1 MDRRLAAIVLADVVG
16 YSRLMEADEAGTL
29 EALKKRRAEILI
41 PLVEGHKGRIVKLM
55 GDGILM
61 EFTSAVTAVRCAVEL
76 QAAMATANV
85 SLAENE
91 RIVFRVGISLGDVVV
106 EGSDIYGDGV
116 NIAARLEAIADPG
129 GICVSDTIHR
139 QVQGKVELRF
149 DDLGE
154 RSLKNIATPV
164 RVYRLRGEDAQAKV
178 PPVLALPDRPSIAVL
193 PFQNMSGDPEQDY
206 FAEGIV
212 EDIITALSRIRW
224 LFVIAR
230 NSSHTYKGRSVDIR
244 QVGRELGV
252 RYVLEGSVRKAG
264 NRVRITGQLIDASSA
279 AHLWADRYD
288 GQMEDVFDLQD
299 KITASVVAA
308 IAPKME
314 LAEIDRSRRKPT
326 ENLDAYDHYLRGMAS
341 VHLWTEQSNRDALD
355 HFYKAIELD
364 PKFAAA
370 YGLAARCYSQR
381 KAGGWTVDLAG
392 ETAEAARLARH
403 AVEFGRDDAVALCT
417 AGIAQAY
424 LVGDLEEGNA
434 LTELALAQN
443 PNFAWA
449 WVCSGWVKLWRGEI
463 EAAMERLTHAI
474 RMSPNDP
481 SMFVMH
487 DAMASAYFCA
497 ERYPEA
503 LQWATKAL
511 RSNEFLLTEC
521 LAAASGVHL
530 GRLEEARERVKR
542 LLKTR
547 PLLHISDLKAK
558 FPEFSRPEVFARF
571 ADGLRRAGLPD

>member
-1 MDRRLAAIVLADVVG
+1 
-16 YSRLMEADEAGTL
+16 
-29 EALKKRRAEILI
+29 
-41 PLVEGHKGRIVKLM
+41 
-55 GDGILM
+55 
-61 EFTSAVTAVRCAVEL
+61 
-76 QAAMATANV
+76 
-85 SLAENE
+85 
-91 RIVFRVGISLGDVVV
+91 
-106 EGSDIYGDGV
+106 
-116 NIAARLEAIADPG
+116 ADPG

-154 RSLKNIATPV
+154 LSLKNIATPV

-341 VHLWTEQSNRDALD
+341 VHLWT
-355 HFYKAIELD
+355 
-364 PKFAAA
+364 
-370 YGLAARCYSQR
+370 
-381 KAGGWTVDLAG
+381 
-392 ETAEAARLARH
+392 
-403 AVEFGRDDAVALCT
+403 
-417 AGIAQAY
+417 
-424 LVGDLEEGNA
+424 
-434 LTELALAQN
+434 
-443 PNFAWA
+443 
-449 WVCSGWVKLWRGEI
+449 
-463 EAAMERLTHAI
+463 
-474 RMSPNDP
+474 
-481 SMFVMH
+481 
-487 DAMASAYFCA
+487 
-497 ERYPEA
+497 
-503 LQWATKAL
+503 
-511 RSNEFLLTEC
+511 
-521 LAAASGVHL
+521 
-530 GRLEEARERVKR
+530 
-542 LLKTR
+542 
-547 PLLHISDLKAK
+547 
-558 FPEFSRPEVFARF
+558 
-571 ADGLRRAGLPD
+571 